1 MDVRF
6 DGTTA
11 LVTGASRGIGLAIA
25 RRLAEGGANVLLV
38 SRKAE
43 ALATAAA
50 SLGGLDG
57 EVSWLDAHVGSE
69 AEATRAMAVCLER
82 YGRIDALV
90 NNAGTNPHFGPLV
103 DISESQM
110 QKTYEV
116 NQASRLFW
124 TKAAWHAWMHEHG
137 GAVVNIS
144 SIGGLQP
151 EPGLGWYNVTKA
163 ADAHLTR
170 QLAYELGPKVRV
182 NCLAPGLVKT
192 DLARA
197 LWENFGESIAANL
210 PLRRLGEPDDIATVA
225 AFLLSSQASWLTG
238 QVICVDGGTSVL
250 PSGGVG

>member
-6 DGTTA
+6 DGTAA

-38 SRKAE
+38 SRKAD
-43 ALATAAA
+43 ALAAAA
-50 SLGGLDG
+50 AELAGLDG

-69 AEATRAMAVCLER
+69 AEGERAVATCLER
-82 YGRIDALV
+82 YGRIDSLV

-103 DISESQM
+103 EITESQM
-110 QKTYEV
+110 LKTYEV
-116 NQASRLFW
+116 NQASRLTW
-124 TKAAWHAWMHEHG
+124 TKAAWHAWMAEHG

-144 SIGGLQP
+144 SVGGLQP

-197 LWENFGESIAANL
+197 LWESFGEQIAARL
-210 PLRRLGEPDDIATVA
+210 PMKRLGEPEDVANIA
-225 AFLLSSQASWLTG
+225 AFLLSDAASWLTG
-238 QVICVDGGTSVL
+238 QVIAIDGGTTVL

>member
-6 DGTTA
+6 DGKTA

-38 SRKAE
+38 SRKAT
-43 ALATAAA
+43 ALEAAA
-50 SLGGLDG
+50 DSLAGLDG
-57 EVSWLDAHVGSE
+57 QVSWLDAHVGSE
-69 AEATRAMAVCLER
+69 EEATRAIGVCLER
-82 YGRIDALV
+82 YGRIDSLV
-90 NNAGTNPHFGPLV
+90 NNAGTNPHFGPMV

-110 QKTYEV
+110 QKTSEV

-225 AFLLSSQASWLTG
+225 AFLLSDQASWLTG

>member
-1 MDVRF
+1 
-6 DGTTA
+6 
-11 LVTGASRGIGLAIA
+11 
-25 RRLAEGGANVLLV
+25 
-38 SRKAE
+38 
-43 ALATAAA
+43 
-50 SLGGLDG
+50 
-57 EVSWLDAHVGSE
+57 
-69 AEATRAMAVCLER
+69 
-82 YGRIDALV
+82 
-90 NNAGTNPHFGPLV
+90 
-103 DISESQM
+103 M

-225 AFLLSSQASWLTG
+225 AFLLSDQASWLTG